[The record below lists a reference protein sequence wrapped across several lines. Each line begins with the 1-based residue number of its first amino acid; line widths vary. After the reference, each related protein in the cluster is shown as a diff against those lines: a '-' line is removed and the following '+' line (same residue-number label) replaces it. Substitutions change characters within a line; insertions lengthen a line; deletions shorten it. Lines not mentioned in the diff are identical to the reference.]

1 MEVPAEVPYL
11 PPHLKHPDEPPC
23 PPGVDPTNPG
33 YVQWVINWR
42 REHPWPPK
50 EWLVAGPSTRP
61 DQAGPSGTGGFGG
74 NPAPKA
80 KSPTPKPQ
88 QQETPRRSPRT
99 AKHVGG
105 DVDADGRPLVPMAA
119 AKKKSK
125 DKPEKPA
132 ESAGRARPAKQ
143 PDADSDDS
151 VEEVPVQ
158 GPAQRTRSSPKAAKK
173 TEEKSSKKDKEKSP
187 KKAAKKKE
195 SDSDSSSGR
204 SCSRSDC
211 SSSSSSDS
219 NEDSSDSDDSP
230 PPRRRKGKGKDSE
243 SEEDVFEEEELPE
256 EEMKPLREE
265 TIRGLLFKQALN
277 DLRGPIMRSPLGMDL
292 APMQVTCRM
301 EGLGP
306 NPGKEEYAF
315 SKGPDLQFILLCSKI
330 PNFSKSFTHANEED
344 RKVKRRK
351 FGRPWPIPMNVG
363 MRFPPGI
370 TEETQLSVLGYKD
383 IGIDGW
389 AELYQAARVSY
400 ESRHNKNF
408 GDLTIKEAME
418 VHIEPRLADYEKKE
432 NIRQK
437 FETKKAEG
445 EALKKKILSKA
456 VRLYGKFDEEAEKG
470 KQKGS
475 PAKRIEPHGPEGAR
489 ALKRLLDVLEGKR
502 RDSAREADKTPAMA
516 AAASVS
522 AKPKKGKTA
531 PKDKE
536 PERTSRGAP
545 FVVTQQVVD
554 NVAIVKPHAGPV
566 GLHGDVVLG
575 GVLSLAAK
583 KGMKVPFVV
592 SFNRTL
598 QELGVPRAS
607 HIAGTSVQTYY
618 RAYDRVILTHFDPD
632 APAYLEMAEVG
643 AALTPPGG
651 PGVQL
656 DEFSEDE
663 DENPAEDGAAAH

>member
-1 MEVPAEVPYL
+1 
-11 PPHLKHPDEPPC
+11 
-23 PPGVDPTNPG
+23 
-33 YVQWVINWR
+33 
-42 REHPWPPK
+42 
-50 EWLVAGPSTRP
+50 
-61 DQAGPSGTGGFGG
+61 
-74 NPAPKA
+74 
-80 KSPTPKPQ
+80 
-88 QQETPRRSPRT
+88 
-99 AKHVGG
+99 
-105 DVDADGRPLVPMAA
+105 MAI
-119 AKKKSK
+119 AKKGKKGKS
-125 DKPEKPA
+125 DKTA
-132 ESAGRARPAKQ
+132 ESGQAPPAKAAG
-143 PDADSDDS
+143 DDSDDS
-151 VEEVPVQ
+151 VEEVPVESTGQ
-158 GPAQRTRSSPKAAKK
+158 KTRTSPRIAKK
-173 TEEKSSKKDKEKSP
+173 GEEKSAKKGKEEPP
-187 KKAAKKKE
+187 KKAAKKKEE

-211 SSSSSSDS
+211 SESSSSDS
-219 NEDSSDSDDSP
+219 DEDSSDSDDSP
-230 PPRRRKGKGKDSE
+230 PPRKKKGKDSE
-243 SEEDVFEEEELPE
+243 SEEDVFEEEDLPE
-256 EEMKPLREE
+256 EETKPLREE

-277 DLRGPIMRSPLGMDL
+277 ELRGPIVRSPLGMDL
-292 APMQVTCRM
+292 APMQVTNRM

-315 SKGPDLQFILLCSKI
+315 SKGPDLQFILLCNKI
-330 PNFSKSFTHANEED
+330 PGFSKSFVHANEED

-408 GDLTIKEAME
+408 GDLTIGEAMK
-418 VHIEPRLADYEKKE
+418 VHVEPRMADYEKKE
-432 NIRQK
+432 HIRQK

-445 EALKKKILSKA
+445 EAAKKKILSKA
-456 VRLYGKFDEEAEKG
+456 VRLYGKFDEEAEKE

-475 PAKRIEPHGPEGAR
+475 PAKPIEPHGPEGAQ

-502 RDSAREADKTPAMA
+502 RDSARETDKTPATA
-516 AAASVS
+516 AAASVA
-522 AKPKKGKTA
+522 AKPKKGKNA
-531 PKDKE
+531 RKDKE
-536 PERTSRGAP
+536 PAKKPTGAH

-566 GLHGDVVLG
+566 GQHGDVVLG

-598 QELGVPRAS
+598 QELGLPKAS

-651 PGVQL
+651 PGVEL
-656 DEFSEDE
+656 DEFSEE
-663 DENPAEDGAAAH
+663 EEENPAQDGAAAH